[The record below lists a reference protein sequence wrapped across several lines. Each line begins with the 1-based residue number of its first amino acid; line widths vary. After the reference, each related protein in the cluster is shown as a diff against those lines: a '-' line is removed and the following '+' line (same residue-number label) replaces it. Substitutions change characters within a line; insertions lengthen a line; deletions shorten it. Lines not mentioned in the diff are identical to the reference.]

1 MHIGAGWRSYASAVP
16 ESLVSGHQTDI
27 PARMA
32 AVAGARGWAWP
43 GAAVSA
49 SVAAMAVVAFVHGA
63 VDATIYRA
71 GGAHALSGGLYDLV
85 VYPFHL
91 GFTYPPF
98 AALVMAPAAVVSVRA
113 FELVAALGNVSA
125 LVALIAVCLRACC
138 PSWSTRTA
146 LWWAALLTVP
156 VGLLDPVRESLLLG
170 QVNVVLCALV
180 LHDLTRVSDRRRGV
194 LVGLAA
200 AVKLTPLVFAVY
212 LFLRGD
218 RAAARRAGIT
228 FAGASLLAAAINPV
242 ASWRY
247 WTNVAWQTRRTGSP
261 LWLGNQGLVATIGR
275 LSGHP
280 LSAFAGFVVAGCV
293 CAVGLAVAV
302 AVARRR
308 STLLGLVVV
317 AGTEALATPV
327 SWTHHYVWV
336 VLLVAWLA
344 LAPDRPRAG
353 SWWAMA
359 VGVFFWAAPFWWVP
373 HGPGVRIAGHALSA
387 VVANSGCLFL
397 AGLIVI
403 AGATVVRLRSVPGEL
418 LEAA

>member
-1 MHIGAGWRSYASAVP
+1 M
-16 ESLVSGHQTDI
+16 LVSDHRSAL

-32 AVAGARGWAWP
+32 AVAGARGWGLP
-43 GAAVSA
+43 GVAVG
-49 SVAAMAVVAFVHGA
+49 VATAVMVVVAFVHGA

-71 GGAHALSGGLYDLV
+71 GGARALSGDLYGLV

-98 AALVMAPAAVVSVRA
+98 AALAMAPAAILSVRG
-113 FELVAALGNVSA
+113 FDLVAGLGNVA
-125 LVALIAVCLRACC
+125 TLVALIAVCLRACC
-138 PSWSTRTA
+138 PSWSTRTTF
-146 LWWAALLTVP
+146 WWAALLTVP

-170 QVNVVLCALV
+170 QVNVVLCAVV
-180 LHDLTRVSDRRRGV
+180 LHDLTRVGDRRRGV
-194 LVGLAA
+194 LLGLAA
-200 AVKLTPLVFAVY
+200 AVKLTPLVFVVY

-228 FAGASLLAAAINPV
+228 FAGASMLAAAINPV

-308 STLLGLVVV
+308 SSLLGLVVV

-353 SWWAMA
+353 RWWAAA
-359 VGVFFWAAPFWWVP
+359 VAVFFWAAPFWWVP

-397 AGLIVI
+397 AALLVT
-403 AGATVVRLRSVPGEL
+403 AGATVVRWRSVPGDL